1 MSVGNKIKQLRE
13 LRNYTQQ
20 YMADRL
26 NMSLTGYGKIER
38 DSTDISLQRLN
49 QIAEILETTIPQIL
63 NFDSNQV
70 FNQYNNKSATANGVV
85 QNQQI
90 ISDSNLHEF
99 FMELK
104 NEINEL
110 KKKMQ
115 KKMFFIYDNQYLLIY
130 NHSKLASKPRIDST
144 MTIL

>member
-1 MSVGNKIKQLRE
+1 MSVGLKIKQLRE

-26 NMSLTGYGKIER
+26 NMSLAGYGKIER
-38 DSTDISLQRLN
+38 DSTDIGLKRLN

-63 NFDSNQV
+63 SFDSNQV

-90 ISDSNLHEF
+90 IADNGLHEF

-110 KKKMQ
+110 KKKLNDQ
-115 KKMFFIYDNQYLLIY
+115 K
-130 NHSKLASKPRIDST
+130 
-144 MTIL
+144 